1 MAILLCDGDSSEK
14 ATELYNLVQPH
25 SEQVEIAFTDKDLKD
40 AFLFFVNFAT
50 IFTIFT
56 ESTLTKNE
64 RPPELSSTKMT
75 EY

>member
-1 MAILLCDGDSSEK
+1 MAILLCDGDSNEK

-50 IFTIFT
+50 VFTICT
-56 ESTLTKNE
+56 EATLTKNE
-64 RPPELSSTKMT
+64 KPQELS
-75 EY
+75 